1 MIVCDNNL
9 TVKPTQFDSK
19 NNGPIRNSEAI
30 EQALNQL
37 IQHAVIYEEAK
48 KKLKL
53 LG

>member
-9 TVKPTQFDSK
+9 TVKPTQINSK
-19 NNGPIRNSEAI
+19 HNNQNRSSEAI
-30 EQALNQL
+30 EEALNQL

-53 LG
+53 LE